1 MMFYLY
7 LYAATAVI
15 VIAIQVINRRLK
27 PKPVEDAGVQIGS
40 YFYYKGFAVRK
51 AHNVEIDEDGN
62 YWIDGRKYT
71 QQQLDNWHKKLT
83 EVS

>member
-1 MMFYLY
+1 MIYLFIG
-7 LYAATAVI
+7 I
-15 VIAIQVINRRLK
+15 VLIISAIFEINKILK

-51 AHNVEIDEDGN
+51 CHNVQVDEAGN

-71 QQQLDNWHKKLT
+71 TQQLENWHKKLT

>member
-7 LYAATAVI
+7 LF
-15 VIAIQVINRRLK
+15 IAIVLIIAAIRGIQNLLK

-71 QQQLDNWHKKLT
+71 TQQLESWHKKLT
-83 EVS
+83 Q